1 MALSLAPP
9 LNIKQPDPN
18 ANLTTQT
25 LTPNRLTQ
33 WLTQYRTYGTG
44 KVKVIYNGVLHPSIV
59 FFPGSLFPLPTNNP
73 ARPPP
78 YATKTHEVIRTYE
91 AEAD

>member
-1 MALSLAPP
+1 MALSLAPL

-44 KVKVIYNGVLHPSIV
+44 AVKVVYHGVLHPSIV
-59 FFPGSLFPLPTNNP
+59 FFPGSLFPLPGKYT
-73 ARPPP
+73 AKPPP
-78 YATKTHEVIRTYE
+78 YATETHEVIRTYE
-91 AEAD
+91 AEDD